1 MGDQSTVIVLHD
13 ALGEIRRDKDFGDNL
28 ATAILDGQH
37 RLRGSTGAVRLTH
50 ERRPREAHAGNF
62 SNAAQIIA
70 SAHADTTNVILSGG
84 CTGKLLGGTHNGGRF
99 QSWPEIDRI
108 LKTVL
113 RPLGYRIS
121 ATKDRPA
128 VDVLG
133 TIIDERDARI
143 ERLEAELSQARAE
156 VDRLRSLADLA
167 AGGGG

>member
-1 MGDQSTVIVLHD
+1 MGDQSTIIVLHD
-13 ALGEIRRDKDFGDNL
+13 ALGEIRRDRDFGETL
-28 ATAILDGQH
+28 ADAILQGEQCWKSSAGGI
-37 RLRGSTGAVRLTH
+37 RLAH

-62 SNAAQIIA
+62 SNAVQIVA
-70 SAHADTTNVILSGG
+70 SAHADTTNVVLSGG

-121 ATKDRPA
+121 VMKDRPA
-128 VDVLG
+128 VDVLA
-133 TIIDERDARI
+133 TVIDDRDARI
-143 ERLEAELSQARAE
+143 EALEAELAKARSEAE
-156 VDRLRSLADLA
+156 RLRSLADLS